1 MYLLAASRVLGF
13 EKARTKGKVGEV
25 VHEIDDSSGDMT
37 PEENMI
43 SL

>member
-25 VHEIDDSSGDMT
+25 VHEIDGDMT
-37 PEENMI
+37 PEENLI
-43 SL
+43 FV